1 MREMLRET
9 TLFGKTYCWD
19 QTNPDRVELSSVA
32 TIATESD
39 CCSDCRSVKF
49 LTNLSTPGGSA
60 VQEGALTGNKPS
72 SGASSG
78 DWA

>member
-1 MREMLRET
+1 MRQMLRET
-9 TLFGKTYCWD
+9 TLFGKTYYWD
-19 QTNPDRVELSSVA
+19 QTDPDH
-32 TIATESD
+32 
-39 CCSDCRSVKF
+39 VKF
-49 LTNLSTPGGSA
+49 MNPTIIVRVLREVTQRIKSTMSTPGGFA